1 MKSIPEFSIRKPAT
15 TIMFIISMIFFGF
28 LGLRKMPVEMLP
40 NINKPTVRIRIKWDG
55 ATPDDV
61 DKMITR
67 KIEDVLPNVEGIVE
81 YSSESSAETSLIFIK
96 FKYGTDVETKITL
109 IQNELNQIRNKFPD
123 DMKEPSIRKSSSSD
137 IPALT
142 FTLYGGDMM
151 EMRSYAENNLKP
163 MLERLEGVSEID
175 VYGGQEQEVA
185 IEIDPDKLEN
195 YNLSIVDV
203 YNKMKS
209 SSINIPGGILREGE
223 KEYLIKIE
231 AEIETADEIK
241 EIILSNKDGHLLK
254 LKDIANIK
262 VAPKDVKSIYRK
274 NGEDSIVVIISK
286 TDGGNAISIVNNSK
300 KLLEKNRGSLPL
312 NTKLNYEFDSS
323 ITINN
328 SINNVKNS
336 GIQGLVLASLILFVF
351 LKSISATLIIAVAI
365 PISIIFTFFLL
376 NMQGISINLISLMG
390 LSLGIGMLV
399 DNSVVVVDNIF
410 RHMTELGKSKIQAAK
425 DGAEEMALPVLA
437 STMTTV
443 AAFLPLVFQEGLA
456 KEQFNNLCYAISYS
470 LLASLIISLTFVP
483 MIASKIMDQKKNLNA
498 EGKIMTTFRKIYV
511 NSLKWSIR
519 KRGIVLLILLALF
532 SGSLYVASKL
542 GGRFT
547 PTIDEGRYAVV
558 AKLPSGS
565 DVNKGDRIGKIL
577 EEKVKDL
584 PFVVDY
590 TVSANGTSSILN
602 INAGLKTSRE
612 ESMSDI
618 LKKLRQ
624 TFVEIPDM
632 ELTIAPG
639 YRFGTRGLYDLE
651 FELYSDN
658 EAQLQIISEQLKEQ
672 IKKIDGIYD
681 VTSSFEGGKPEGK
694 FYINREKAEYY
705 GLDVKE
711 IATMIQTQIL
721 GGTPIK
727 INSDNSE
734 IDVTLKLQKKYRE
747 STGLILDSRITLK
760 SGENI
765 RISDVAEFRAEE
777 GPSKIE
783 KKDKKKKIVLYANLK
798 SELDLKTAQELVIET
813 LEDMGYPEGITY
825 GTGGKSADMAE
836 MSNQLQYTFMIAVF
850 LIYFILVWQFE
861 SFIMPFVII
870 LSIPL
875 STTGAFYAL
884 YLAGL
889 SIDAMVSVGF
899 VMLAGIVVNNAIV
912 LIDFI
917 NFRREVGDNMNKAL
931 ITAGKTRLRPILMT
945 TLTTVLGM
953 LPLMFSNGEGS
964 EIYKGMSFVV
974 VKALITAG
982 KTRLRPI
989 LMTTLTTVLGM
1000 LPLMFSNG
1008 EGSEIYKGMSFVVVF
1023 GLSAATL
1030 LTLIVIP
1037 VFYYFIDDFVK
1048 ACKKLK
1054 ESILAKK

>member
-15 TIMFIISMIFFGF
+15 TIIFIISMIFFGF

-123 DMKEPSIRKSSSSD
+123 DMDEPSIRKSSSSD
-137 IPALT
+137 VPALT
-142 FTLYGGDMM
+142 FTLYGGDKM

-163 MLERLEGVSEID
+163 MLERLEGVSEIN

-209 SSINIPGGILREGE
+209 ASANLPGGILREGE
-223 KEYLIKIE
+223 KEYLVKIE
-231 AEIETADEIK
+231 AEIETADEIR

-254 LKDIANIK
+254 LKDVASIK
-262 VAPKDVKSIYRK
+262 VAPKDIKSIYRK

-286 TDGGNAISIVNNSK
+286 TDSGNAVSIVNNSK
-300 KLLEKNRGSLPL
+300 KLLERNRGSLPL

-328 SINNVKNS
+328 SINNVKSS
-336 GIQGLVLASLILFVF
+336 GIQGLVLASAILFVF
-351 LKSISATLIIAVAI
+351 LKSISATIIIAVAI

-410 RHMTELGKSKIQAAK
+410 RHMTELGKNKIQAAK

-519 KRGIVLLILLALF
+519 RRGIVLLILFALF
-532 SGSLYVASKL
+532 SSSLYVASKL

-618 LKKLRQ
+618 LKKLRE

-705 GLDVKE
+705 GLDVKD

-783 KKDKKKKIVLYANLK
+783 KKDKKKKIVIYANMK
-798 SELDLKTAQELVIET
+798 DELDLKTAQELVIQT

-836 MSNQLQYTFMIAVF
+836 MSEQLQYTFMIAVF

-974 VKALITAG
+974 V
-982 KTRLRPI
+982 
-989 LMTTLTTVLGM
+989 
-1000 LPLMFSNG
+1000 
-1008 EGSEIYKGMSFVVVF
+1008 F

-1037 VFYYFIDDFVK
+1037 IFYYFIDDFVK
-1048 ACKKLK
+1048 WCKK
-1054 ESILAKK
+1054 AKKVILNKK

>member
-28 LGLRKMPVEMLP
+28 LGLRKMPIEMLP

-123 DMKEPSIRKSSSSD
+123 DMDEPSIRKSSSSD
-137 IPALT
+137 VPALT
-142 FTLYGGDMM
+142 FTLYGGDKM

-163 MLERLEGVSEID
+163 MLERLEGVSEIN

-209 SSINIPGGILREGE
+209 ASANLPGGILREGE
-223 KEYLIKIE
+223 KEYLVKIE
-231 AEIETADEIK
+231 AEIETTDEIR

-254 LKDIANIK
+254 LKDVASIK
-262 VAPKDVKSIYRK
+262 VAPKDIKSIYRK

-286 TDGGNAISIVNNSK
+286 TDSGNAVSIVNNSK
-300 KLLEKNRGSLPL
+300 KLLERNRGSLPL

-328 SINNVKNS
+328 SINNVKSS
-336 GIQGLVLASLILFVF
+336 GIQGLVLASAILFVF
-351 LKSISATLIIAVAI
+351 LKSISATIIIAVAI

-410 RHMTELGKSKIQAAK
+410 RHMTELGKNKIQAAK

-519 KRGIVLLILLALF
+519 RRGIVLLILFALF

-618 LKKLRQ
+618 LKKLRE

-705 GLDVKE
+705 GLDVKD

-783 KKDKKKKIVLYANLK
+783 KKDKKKKIVIYANMK
-798 SELDLKTAQELVIET
+798 DELDLKTAQELVIQT

-836 MSNQLQYTFMIAVF
+836 MSEQLQYTFMIAVF

-974 VKALITAG
+974 V
-982 KTRLRPI
+982 
-989 LMTTLTTVLGM
+989 
-1000 LPLMFSNG
+1000 
-1008 EGSEIYKGMSFVVVF
+1008 F

-1037 VFYYFIDDFVK
+1037 IFYYFIDDFVK
-1048 ACKKLK
+1048 WCKK
-1054 ESILAKK
+1054 AKKVILNKK

>member
-1 MKSIPEFSIRKPAT
+1 MRSIPEFSIRKPAT

-123 DMKEPSIRKSSSSD
+123 DMDEPSIRKSSSSD
-137 IPALT
+137 VPALT
-142 FTLYGGDMM
+142 FTLYGGDKM

-163 MLERLEGVSEID
+163 MLERLEGVSEIN

-209 SSINIPGGILREGE
+209 ASANLPGGILREGE

-254 LKDIANIK
+254 LKDIASIK
-262 VAPKDVKSIYRK
+262 VAPKDIKSIYRK

-286 TDGGNAISIVNNSK
+286 TDEGNAVSIVNNSK

-328 SINNVKNS
+328 SISNVKNS
-336 GIQGLVLASLILFVF
+336 GIQGLVLASAILFVF
-351 LKSISATLIIAVAI
+351 LKSISATIIIAVAI

-376 NMQGISINLISLMG
+376 NIQGISINLISLMG

-410 RHMTELGKSKIQAAK
+410 RHMTELGKNKLQAAK

-519 KRGIVLLILLALF
+519 RRGIVLLILFVLF

-565 DVNKGDRIGKIL
+565 DVNKGDRIGRIL

-618 LKKLRQ
+618 LKKLRE

-658 EAQLQIISEQLKEQ
+658 EAQLQIVSEQLKEE

-705 GLDVKE
+705 GLDVKD

-765 RISDVAEFRAEE
+765 RISDVAEFKAEE

-783 KKDKKKKIVLYANLK
+783 KKDKKKKIVIYANMK
-798 SELDLKTAQELVIET
+798 DELDLKTAQELVIQT

-836 MSNQLQYTFMIAVF
+836 MSEQLQYTFMIAVF

-870 LSIPL
+870 ISIPL

-964 EIYKGMSFVV
+964 EV
-974 VKALITAG
+974 
-982 KTRLRPI
+982 
-989 LMTTLTTVLGM
+989 
-1000 LPLMFSNG
+1000 
-1008 EGSEIYKGMSFVVVF
+1008 YKGMSFVVVF

-1037 VFYYFIDDFVK
+1037 IFYYFIDDFIK
-1048 ACKKLK
+1048 ICKNLK
-1054 ESILAKK
+1054 KKIFK

>member
-123 DMKEPSIRKSSSSD
+123 DMDEPSIRKSSSSD
-137 IPALT
+137 VPALT
-142 FTLYGGDMM
+142 FTLYGGDKM

-163 MLERLEGVSEID
+163 MLERLEGVSEIN

-209 SSINIPGGILREGE
+209 ASANLPGGILREGE
-223 KEYLIKIE
+223 KEYLVKIE
-231 AEIETADEIK
+231 AEIETADEIR

-254 LKDIANIK
+254 LKDVANIK
-262 VAPKDVKSIYRK
+262 VAPKDIKSIYRK

-286 TDGGNAISIVNNSK
+286 TDGGNAVSIVNNSK
-300 KLLEKNRGSLPL
+300 KLLERNRGSLPL

-328 SINNVKNS
+328 SINNVKSS
-336 GIQGLVLASLILFVF
+336 GIQGLVLASAILFVF
-351 LKSISATLIIAVAI
+351 LKSISATIIIAVAI

-519 KRGIVLLILLALF
+519 RRGIVLLILFALF

-565 DVNKGDRIGKIL
+565 DVNKGNRIGKIL

-618 LKKLRQ
+618 LKKLRE

-705 GLDVKE
+705 GLDVKD

-783 KKDKKKKIVLYANLK
+783 KKDKKKKIVIYANMK
-798 SELDLKTAQELVIET
+798 DELDLKTAQELVIQT

-836 MSNQLQYTFMIAVF
+836 MSEQLQYTFMIAVF

-974 VKALITAG
+974 V
-982 KTRLRPI
+982 
-989 LMTTLTTVLGM
+989 
-1000 LPLMFSNG
+1000 
-1008 EGSEIYKGMSFVVVF
+1008 F

>member
-209 SSINIPGGILREGE
+209 ASANLPGGILREGE
-223 KEYLIKIE
+223 KEYLVKIE
-231 AEIETADEIK
+231 AEIETADEIR

-254 LKDIANIK
+254 LKDIASIK
-262 VAPKDVKSIYRK
+262 VAPKDIKSIYRK

-286 TDGGNAISIVNNSK
+286 TDGGNAVSIVNNSK
-300 KLLEKNRGSLPL
+300 KLLERNRGSLPL

-328 SINNVKNS
+328 SINNVKSS
-336 GIQGLVLASLILFVF
+336 GIQGLVLASAILFIF
-351 LKSISATLIIAVAI
+351 LKSISATIIIAVAI

-519 KRGIVLLILLALF
+519 RRGIVLLILFALF

-618 LKKLRQ
+618 LKKLRE

-705 GLDVKE
+705 GLDVKD

-783 KKDKKKKIVLYANLK
+783 KKDKKKKIVIYANMK
-798 SELDLKTAQELVIET
+798 DELDLKTAQELVIQT

-836 MSNQLQYTFMIAVF
+836 MSEQLQYTFMIAVF

-974 VKALITAG
+974 V
-982 KTRLRPI
+982 
-989 LMTTLTTVLGM
+989 
-1000 LPLMFSNG
+1000 
-1008 EGSEIYKGMSFVVVF
+1008 F

-1037 VFYYFIDDFVK
+1037 IFYYFIDDFVK
-1048 ACKKLK
+1048 WCKK
-1054 ESILAKK
+1054 AKKVILNKK

>member
-1 MKSIPEFSIRKPAT
+1 
-15 TIMFIISMIFFGF
+15 MFIISMIFFGF

-123 DMKEPSIRKSSSSD
+123 DMDEPSIRKSSSSD
-137 IPALT
+137 VPALT
-142 FTLYGGDMM
+142 FTLYGGDKM

-163 MLERLEGVSEID
+163 MLERLEGVSEIN

-209 SSINIPGGILREGE
+209 ASANLPGGILREGE
-223 KEYLIKIE
+223 KEYLVKIE
-231 AEIETADEIK
+231 AEIETADEIR

-254 LKDIANIK
+254 LKDVANIK
-262 VAPKDVKSIYRK
+262 VAPKDIKSIYRK

-328 SINNVKNS
+328 SINNVKSS
-336 GIQGLVLASLILFVF
+336 GIQGLVLASAILFVF
-351 LKSISATLIIAVAI
+351 LKSISATIIIAVAI

-410 RHMTELGKSKIQAAK
+410 RHMTELGKNKIQAAK

-519 KRGIVLLILLALF
+519 RRGIVLLILFALF

-618 LKKLRQ
+618 LKKLRE

-705 GLDVKE
+705 GLDVKD

-783 KKDKKKKIVLYANLK
+783 KKDKKKKIVIYANMK
-798 SELDLKTAQELVIET
+798 DELDLKTAQELVIQT

-836 MSNQLQYTFMIAVF
+836 MSEQLQYTFMIAVF

-974 VKALITAG
+974 V
-982 KTRLRPI
+982 
-989 LMTTLTTVLGM
+989 
-1000 LPLMFSNG
+1000 
-1008 EGSEIYKGMSFVVVF
+1008 F

-1037 VFYYFIDDFVK
+1037 IFYYFIDDFVK
-1048 ACKKLK
+1048 WCKK
-1054 ESILAKK
+1054 AKKVILNKK

>member
-1 MKSIPEFSIRKPAT
+1 MRSIPEFSIKKPAT
-15 TIMFIISMIFFGF
+15 TLMFIISMIFFGF

-81 YSSESSAETSLIFIK
+81 YSSESSAETSMIFIK

-109 IQNELNQIRNKFPD
+109 IQNEINQIRNKFPE
-123 DMKEPSIRKSSSSD
+123 DMKEPSIRKSSASD
-137 IPALT
+137 VPAMS
-142 FTLYGGDMM
+142 FSMYGGDKM

-163 MLERLEGVSEID
+163 MLERLSGVSEIE

-195 YNLSIVDV
+195 YNLSIIDI
-203 YNKMKS
+203 YNKIKKAS
-209 SSINIPGGILREGE
+209 VNLPGGILRQGE

-231 AEIETADEIK
+231 AEIETADQIK
-241 EIILSNKDGHLLK
+241 NIILSNIDGHLLK
-254 LKDIANIK
+254 LRDIANIK
-262 VAPKDVKSIYRK
+262 VAPKDIKSIYRK
-274 NGEDSIVVIISK
+274 NGEDSIVVVISK
-286 TDGGNAISIVNNSK
+286 TDEGNAVAIVKEAK

-328 SINNVKNS
+328 SINNVKTS
-336 GIQGLVLASLILFVF
+336 GLQGLILASVILFVF
-351 LKSISATLIIAVAI
+351 LKSISATIIISVAI

-410 RHMTELGKSKIQAAK
+410 RHMTELGKNKIEAAK

-498 EGKIMTTFRKIYV
+498 EGKIMLAFRKIYV
-511 NSLKWSIR
+511 NSLKWAIR
-519 KRGIVLLILLALF
+519 KRGIVILILVILF

-547 PTIDEGRYAVV
+547 PTVDEGRYAVV

-565 DVNKGDRIGKIL
+565 DVNKGDRIGKLL
-577 EEKVKDL
+577 EEKVKSL

-602 INAGLKTSRE
+602 INAGLKTSRK

-618 LKKLRQ
+618 IKKLRQ
-624 TFVEIPDM
+624 TFVEFPDI

-639 YRFGTRGLYDLE
+639 YRFGTRGIYDLE

-658 EAQLQIISEQLKEQ
+658 EAQLQIVANQLKEK

-681 VTSSFEGGKPEGK
+681 VSSSFEGGKTEGK
-694 FYINREKAEYY
+694 FYIDREKAEYY
-705 GLDVKE
+705 GLDVKD

-721 GGTPIK
+721 GGVPIK

-734 IDVTLKLQKKYRE
+734 IDVTLKLLKKYRE
-747 STGLILDSRITLK
+747 STGLILDSRITLP
-760 SGENI
+760 SGDNI
-765 RISDVAEFRAEE
+765 KISDVAKFKAEE

-783 KKDKKKKIVLYANLK
+783 KKDKKKKIVLYANMK
-798 SELDLKTAQELVIET
+798 DELDLKTAQELVIQS
-813 LEDMGYPEGITY
+813 LEDMGYPDSISY
-825 GTGGKSADMAE
+825 GSGGKSADMAE
-836 MSNQLQYTFMIAVF
+836 MSEQLQYTFMIAVF

-861 SFIMPFVII
+861 SFIMPFIII

-917 NFRREVGDNMNKAL
+917 NIRREVGDNMNKAL

-974 VKALITAG
+974 V
-982 KTRLRPI
+982 
-989 LMTTLTTVLGM
+989 
-1000 LPLMFSNG
+1000 
-1008 EGSEIYKGMSFVVVF
+1008 F
-1023 GLSAATL
+1023 GLSVATL

-1037 VFYYFIDDFVK
+1037 VFYYLIDDFIRF
-1048 ACKKLK
+1048 CKKFK
-1054 ESILAKK
+1054 RN

>member
-142 FTLYGGDMM
+142 FTLYGGDKM

-163 MLERLEGVSEID
+163 MLERLEGVSEIN

-209 SSINIPGGILREGE
+209 ASANLPGGILREGE
-223 KEYLIKIE
+223 KEYLVKIE
-231 AEIETADEIK
+231 AEIETADEIR

-254 LKDIANIK
+254 LKDVANIK
-262 VAPKDVKSIYRK
+262 VAPKDIKSIYRK

-286 TDGGNAISIVNNSK
+286 TDSGNAVSIVNNSK
-300 KLLEKNRGSLPL
+300 KLLERNRGSLPL

-328 SINNVKNS
+328 SINNVKSS
-336 GIQGLVLASLILFVF
+336 GIQGLVLASAILFIF
-351 LKSISATLIIAVAI
+351 LKSISATIIIAVAI

-410 RHMTELGKSKIQAAK
+410 RHMTELGKGKIQAAK
-425 DGAEEMALPVLA
+425 DGAKEMALPVLA

-519 KRGIVLLILLALF
+519 RRGIILLILFALF

-565 DVNKGDRIGKIL
+565 DINKGDRIGKIL

-618 LKKLRQ
+618 LKKLRE

-705 GLDVKE
+705 GLDVKD

-783 KKDKKKKIVLYANLK
+783 KKDKKKKIVIYANMK
-798 SELDLKTAQELVIET
+798 DELDLKTAQELVIQT

-836 MSNQLQYTFMIAVF
+836 MSEQLQYTFMIAVF

-917 NFRREVGDNMNKAL
+917 NFRREIGDNMN
-931 ITAGKTRLRPILMT
+931 
-945 TLTTVLGM
+945 
-953 LPLMFSNGEGS
+953 
-964 EIYKGMSFVV
+964 
-974 VKALITAG
+974 KALITAG

-1037 VFYYFIDDFVK
+1037 IFYYFIDDFVK
-1048 ACKKLK
+1048 WCKK
-1054 ESILAKK
+1054 AKKVILNKK

>member
-163 MLERLEGVSEID
+163 MLERLEGVSEIN

-231 AEIETADEIK
+231 AEIKTADEIK

-336 GIQGLVLASLILFVF
+336 GIQGLVLASLILFIF

-519 KRGIVLLILLALF
+519 RRGIVLLILFALF

-584 PFVVDY
+584 SFVVDY

-836 MSNQLQYTFMIAVF
+836 MSEQLQYTFMIAVF

-974 VKALITAG
+974 V
-982 KTRLRPI
+982 
-989 LMTTLTTVLGM
+989 
-1000 LPLMFSNG
+1000 
-1008 EGSEIYKGMSFVVVF
+1008 F

-1054 ESILAKK
+1054 KSILAKK

>member
-231 AEIETADEIK
+231 AEIKTADEIK

-519 KRGIVLLILLALF
+519 RRGIVLLILFALF

-836 MSNQLQYTFMIAVF
+836 MSEQLQYTFMIAVF

-974 VKALITAG
+974 V
-982 KTRLRPI
+982 
-989 LMTTLTTVLGM
+989 
-1000 LPLMFSNG
+1000 
-1008 EGSEIYKGMSFVVVF
+1008 F

-1048 ACKKLK
+1048 VCKKLK

>member
-123 DMKEPSIRKSSSSD
+123 DMDEPSIRKSSSSD
-137 IPALT
+137 VPALT
-142 FTLYGGDMM
+142 FTLYGGDKM

-163 MLERLEGVSEID
+163 MLERLEGVSEIN

-209 SSINIPGGILREGE
+209 ASANLPGGILREGE

-254 LKDIANIK
+254 LKDIASIK
-262 VAPKDVKSIYRK
+262 VAPKDIKSIYRK

-286 TDGGNAISIVNNSK
+286 TDEGNAVSIVNNSK

-328 SINNVKNS
+328 SISNVKNS
-336 GIQGLVLASLILFVF
+336 GIQGLVLASAILFVF
-351 LKSISATLIIAVAI
+351 LKSISATIIIAVAI

-376 NMQGISINLISLMG
+376 NIQGISINLISLMG

-410 RHMTELGKSKIQAAK
+410 RHMTELGKNKLQAAK

-519 KRGIVLLILLALF
+519 RRGIVLLILFALF

-618 LKKLRQ
+618 LKKLRE

-705 GLDVKE
+705 GLDVKD

-783 KKDKKKKIVLYANLK
+783 KKDKKKKIVIYANMK
-798 SELDLKTAQELVIET
+798 DELDLKTAQELVIQI

-836 MSNQLQYTFMIAVF
+836 MSEQLQYTFMIAVF

-889 SIDAMVSVGF
+889 SIDAMVSLGF

-974 VKALITAG
+974 V
-982 KTRLRPI
+982 
-989 LMTTLTTVLGM
+989 
-1000 LPLMFSNG
+1000 
-1008 EGSEIYKGMSFVVVF
+1008 F

-1037 VFYYFIDDFVK
+1037 IFYYFIDDFVK
-1048 ACKKLK
+1048 WCKK
-1054 ESILAKK
+1054 AKKVILNKK

>member
-231 AEIETADEIK
+231 AEIKTADEIK

-351 LKSISATLIIAVAI
+351 LKSISATLIIAIAI

-410 RHMTELGKSKIQAAK
+410 RHMTELGKNKIQAAK

-519 KRGIVLLILLALF
+519 RRGIVLLILFALF

-836 MSNQLQYTFMIAVF
+836 MSEQLQYTFMIAVF

-974 VKALITAG
+974 V
-982 KTRLRPI
+982 
-989 LMTTLTTVLGM
+989 
-1000 LPLMFSNG
+1000 
-1008 EGSEIYKGMSFVVVF
+1008 F

-1054 ESILAKK
+1054 KSILAKK

>member
-28 LGLRKMPVEMLP
+28 LGLRKMPIEMLP

-123 DMKEPSIRKSSSSD
+123 DMDEPSIRKSSSSD
-137 IPALT
+137 VPALT
-142 FTLYGGDMM
+142 FTLYGGDKM

-163 MLERLEGVSEID
+163 MLERLEGVSEIN

-209 SSINIPGGILREGE
+209 ASANLPGGILREGE
-223 KEYLIKIE
+223 KEYLVKIE
-231 AEIETADEIK
+231 AEIETADEIR

-254 LKDIANIK
+254 LKDVASIK
-262 VAPKDVKSIYRK
+262 VAPKDIKSIYRK

-286 TDGGNAISIVNNSK
+286 TDSGNAVSIVNNSK
-300 KLLEKNRGSLPL
+300 KLLERNRGSLPL

-328 SINNVKNS
+328 SINNVKSS
-336 GIQGLVLASLILFVF
+336 GIQGLVLASAILFVF
-351 LKSISATLIIAVAI
+351 LKSISATIIIAVAI

-410 RHMTELGKSKIQAAK
+410 RHMTELGKNKIQAAK

-519 KRGIVLLILLALF
+519 RRGIVLLILFALF

-618 LKKLRQ
+618 LKKLRE

-705 GLDVKE
+705 GLDVKD

-783 KKDKKKKIVLYANLK
+783 KKDKKKKIVIYANMK
-798 SELDLKTAQELVIET
+798 DELDLKTAQELVIQT

-836 MSNQLQYTFMIAVF
+836 MSEQLQYTFMIAVF

-974 VKALITAG
+974 V
-982 KTRLRPI
+982 
-989 LMTTLTTVLGM
+989 
-1000 LPLMFSNG
+1000 
-1008 EGSEIYKGMSFVVVF
+1008 F

-1037 VFYYFIDDFVK
+1037 IFYYFIDDFVK
-1048 ACKKLK
+1048 WCKK
-1054 ESILAKK
+1054 AKKLF

>member
-109 IQNELNQIRNKFPD
+109 IQNELNQIRNKFPN

-185 IEIDPDKLEN
+185 IEIDPDRLEN

-519 KRGIVLLILLALF
+519 RRGIVLLILFALF

-974 VKALITAG
+974 V
-982 KTRLRPI
+982 
-989 LMTTLTTVLGM
+989 
-1000 LPLMFSNG
+1000 
-1008 EGSEIYKGMSFVVVF
+1008 F

>member
-203 YNKMKS
+203 YNKMKN

-519 KRGIVLLILLALF
+519 RRGIVLLILFALF

-612 ESMSDI
+612 DSMSDI

-974 VKALITAG
+974 V
-982 KTRLRPI
+982 
-989 LMTTLTTVLGM
+989 
-1000 LPLMFSNG
+1000 
-1008 EGSEIYKGMSFVVVF
+1008 F

-1037 VFYYFIDDFVK
+1037 VFYYFIDDFAK

>member
-231 AEIETADEIK
+231 AEIKTADEIK

-519 KRGIVLLILLALF
+519 RRGIVLLILFALF

-547 PTIDEGRYAVV
+547 LTIDEGRYAVV

-783 KKDKKKKIVLYANLK
+783 KKDKKKKIVIYANMK
-798 SELDLKTAQELVIET
+798 DELDLKTAQELVIQT

-836 MSNQLQYTFMIAVF
+836 MSEQLQYTFMIAVF

-974 VKALITAG
+974 V
-982 KTRLRPI
+982 
-989 LMTTLTTVLGM
+989 
-1000 LPLMFSNG
+1000 
-1008 EGSEIYKGMSFVVVF
+1008 F

-1048 ACKKLK
+1048 WCKK
-1054 ESILAKK
+1054 AKKVILNKK

>member
-142 FTLYGGDMM
+142 FTLYGGDKM

-163 MLERLEGVSEID
+163 MLERLEGVSEIN

-209 SSINIPGGILREGE
+209 ASANLPGGILREGE
-223 KEYLIKIE
+223 KEYLVKIE
-231 AEIETADEIK
+231 AEIETADEIR

-254 LKDIANIK
+254 LKDIASIK
-262 VAPKDVKSIYRK
+262 VAPKDIKSIYRK

-286 TDGGNAISIVNNSK
+286 TDGGNAVSIVNNSK
-300 KLLEKNRGSLPL
+300 KLLERNRGSLPL

-328 SINNVKNS
+328 SINNVKSS
-336 GIQGLVLASLILFVF
+336 GIQGLVLASAILFIF
-351 LKSISATLIIAVAI
+351 LKSISATIIIAVAI

-410 RHMTELGKSKIQAAK
+410 RHMTELGKNKIQAAK

-519 KRGIVLLILLALF
+519 RRGRVLLILFALF

-618 LKKLRQ
+618 LKKLRE

-705 GLDVKE
+705 GLDVKD

-783 KKDKKKKIVLYANLK
+783 KKDKKKKIVIYANMK
-798 SELDLKTAQELVIET
+798 DELDLKTAQKLVIQT

-836 MSNQLQYTFMIAVF
+836 MSEQLQYTFMIAVF

-931 ITAGKTRLRPILMT
+931 ITT
-945 TLTTVLGM
+945 
-953 LPLMFSNGEGS
+953 
-964 EIYKGMSFVV
+964 
-974 VKALITAG
+974 G

-1037 VFYYFIDDFVK
+1037 IFYYFIDDFVK
-1048 ACKKLK
+1048 WCKK
-1054 ESILAKK
+1054 AKKVILNKK

>member
-1 MKSIPEFSIRKPAT
+1 
-15 TIMFIISMIFFGF
+15 MFIISMIFFGF

-123 DMKEPSIRKSSSSD
+123 DMDEPSIRKSSSSD
-137 IPALT
+137 VPALT
-142 FTLYGGDMM
+142 FTLYGGDKM

-163 MLERLEGVSEID
+163 MLERLEGVSEIN

-209 SSINIPGGILREGE
+209 ASANLPGGILREGE
-223 KEYLIKIE
+223 KEYLVKIE
-231 AEIETADEIK
+231 AEIETADEIR
-241 EIILSNKDGHLLK
+241 EIILSNRDGHLLK
-254 LKDIANIK
+254 LKDVANIK
-262 VAPKDVKSIYRK
+262 VAPKDIKSIYRK

-286 TDGGNAISIVNNSK
+286 TDGGNAVSIVNNSK
-300 KLLEKNRGSLPL
+300 KLLERNRGSLPL

-328 SINNVKNS
+328 SINNVKSS
-336 GIQGLVLASLILFVF
+336 GIQGLVLASAILFVF
-351 LKSISATLIIAVAI
+351 LKSISATIIIAVAI

-410 RHMTELGKSKIQAAK
+410 RHMTELGKNKIQAAK

-519 KRGIVLLILLALF
+519 RRGIVLLILFALF

-618 LKKLRQ
+618 LKKLRE

-705 GLDVKE
+705 GLDVKD

-783 KKDKKKKIVLYANLK
+783 KKDKKKKIVIYANMK
-798 SELDLKTAQELVIET
+798 DELDLKTAQELVIQT

-836 MSNQLQYTFMIAVF
+836 MSEQLQYTFMIAVF

-974 VKALITAG
+974 V
-982 KTRLRPI
+982 
-989 LMTTLTTVLGM
+989 
-1000 LPLMFSNG
+1000 
-1008 EGSEIYKGMSFVVVF
+1008 F

-1037 VFYYFIDDFVK
+1037 IFYYFIDDFVK
-1048 ACKKLK
+1048 WCKK
-1054 ESILAKK
+1054 AKKVILNKK

>member
-209 SSINIPGGILREGE
+209 ASANLPGGILREGE
-223 KEYLIKIE
+223 KEYLVKIE
-231 AEIETADEIK
+231 AEIETADEIR

-254 LKDIANIK
+254 LKDVASIK
-262 VAPKDVKSIYRK
+262 VAPKDIKSIYRK

-286 TDGGNAISIVNNSK
+286 TDSGNAVSIVNNSK
-300 KLLEKNRGSLPL
+300 KLLERNRGSLPL

-328 SINNVKNS
+328 SINNVKSS
-336 GIQGLVLASLILFVF
+336 GIQGLVLASAILFVF
-351 LKSISATLIIAVAI
+351 LKSISATIIIAVAI

-410 RHMTELGKSKIQAAK
+410 RHMTELGKNKIQAAK

-519 KRGIVLLILLALF
+519 RRGIVLLILFALF

-577 EEKVKDL
+577 EEKIKDL

-618 LKKLRQ
+618 LKKLRE

-705 GLDVKE
+705 GLDVKD

-783 KKDKKKKIVLYANLK
+783 KKDKKKKIVIYANMK
-798 SELDLKTAQELVIET
+798 DELDLKTAQELVIET

-836 MSNQLQYTFMIAVF
+836 MSEQLQYTFMIAVF

-974 VKALITAG
+974 V
-982 KTRLRPI
+982 
-989 LMTTLTTVLGM
+989 
-1000 LPLMFSNG
+1000 
-1008 EGSEIYKGMSFVVVF
+1008 F

-1037 VFYYFIDDFVK
+1037 IFYYFIDDFVK
-1048 ACKKLK
+1048 WCKK
-1054 ESILAKK
+1054 AKKVILNKK

>member
-231 AEIETADEIK
+231 AEIKTADEIK

-286 TDGGNAISIVNNSK
+286 TDGGNAVSIVNNSK
-300 KLLEKNRGSLPL
+300 KLLERNRGSLPL

-328 SINNVKNS
+328 SINNVKSS
-336 GIQGLVLASLILFVF
+336 GIQGLVLASAILFIF
-351 LKSISATLIIAVAI
+351 LKSISATIIIAVAI

-519 KRGIVLLILLALF
+519 RRGIVLLILFALF

-618 LKKLRQ
+618 LKKLRE

-705 GLDVKE
+705 GLDVKD

-765 RISDVAEFRAEE
+765 RISDIAEFRAEE

-783 KKDKKKKIVLYANLK
+783 KKDKKKKIVIYANMK
-798 SELDLKTAQELVIET
+798 DELDLKTAQELVIQT

-836 MSNQLQYTFMIAVF
+836 MSEQLQYTFMIAVF

-974 VKALITAG
+974 V
-982 KTRLRPI
+982 
-989 LMTTLTTVLGM
+989 
-1000 LPLMFSNG
+1000 
-1008 EGSEIYKGMSFVVVF
+1008 F

-1037 VFYYFIDDFVK
+1037 IFYYFIDDFVK
-1048 ACKKLK
+1048 WCKK
-1054 ESILAKK
+1054 AKKVILNKK

>member
-519 KRGIVLLILLALF
+519 RRGIVLLILFALF

-565 DVNKGDRIGKIL
+565 DVNKGNRIGKIL

-612 ESMSDI
+612 ESMSVI

-974 VKALITAG
+974 V
-982 KTRLRPI
+982 
-989 LMTTLTTVLGM
+989 
-1000 LPLMFSNG
+1000 
-1008 EGSEIYKGMSFVVVF
+1008 F

>member
-28 LGLRKMPVEMLP
+28 LGLRKMPIEMLP

-123 DMKEPSIRKSSSSD
+123 DMDEPSIRKSSSSD
-137 IPALT
+137 VPALT
-142 FTLYGGDMM
+142 FTLYGGDKM

-163 MLERLEGVSEID
+163 MLERLEGVSEIN

-209 SSINIPGGILREGE
+209 ASANLPGGILREGE
-223 KEYLIKIE
+223 KEYLVKIE
-231 AEIETADEIK
+231 AEIETADEIR

-254 LKDIANIK
+254 LKDVASIK
-262 VAPKDVKSIYRK
+262 VAPKDIKSIYRK

-286 TDGGNAISIVNNSK
+286 TDSGNAVSIVNNSK
-300 KLLEKNRGSLPL
+300 KLLERNRGSLPL

-328 SINNVKNS
+328 SINNVKSS
-336 GIQGLVLASLILFVF
+336 GIQGLVLASAILFVF
-351 LKSISATLIIAVAI
+351 LKSISATIIIAVAI

-376 NMQGISINLISLMG
+376 NIQGISINLISLMG

-410 RHMTELGKSKIQAAK
+410 RHMTELGKNKIQAAK

-519 KRGIVLLILLALF
+519 RRGIVLLILFALF

-618 LKKLRQ
+618 LKKLRE

-705 GLDVKE
+705 GLDVKD

-783 KKDKKKKIVLYANLK
+783 KKDKKKKIVIYANMK
-798 SELDLKTAQELVIET
+798 DELDLKTAQELVIQT

-836 MSNQLQYTFMIAVF
+836 MSEQLQYTFMIAVF

-974 VKALITAG
+974 V
-982 KTRLRPI
+982 
-989 LMTTLTTVLGM
+989 
-1000 LPLMFSNG
+1000 
-1008 EGSEIYKGMSFVVVF
+1008 F

-1037 VFYYFIDDFVK
+1037 IFYYFIDDFVK
-1048 ACKKLK
+1048 WCKK
-1054 ESILAKK
+1054 AKKVILNKK

>member
-519 KRGIVLLILLALF
+519 RRGIVLLILFALF

-974 VKALITAG
+974 V
-982 KTRLRPI
+982 
-989 LMTTLTTVLGM
+989 
-1000 LPLMFSNG
+1000 
-1008 EGSEIYKGMSFVVVF
+1008 F

-1048 ACKKLK
+1048 VCKKLK

>member
-109 IQNELNQIRNKFPD
+109 IQNELNQIRNKFPN

-974 VKALITAG
+974 V
-982 KTRLRPI
+982 
-989 LMTTLTTVLGM
+989 
-1000 LPLMFSNG
+1000 
-1008 EGSEIYKGMSFVVVF
+1008 F

>member
-55 ATPDDV
+55 ATPDDI

-410 RHMTELGKSKIQAAK
+410 RHMTELGKNKIQAAK

-519 KRGIVLLILLALF
+519 RRGIVLLILFALF

-974 VKALITAG
+974 V
-982 KTRLRPI
+982 
-989 LMTTLTTVLGM
+989 
-1000 LPLMFSNG
+1000 
-1008 EGSEIYKGMSFVVVF
+1008 F

>member
-142 FTLYGGDMM
+142 FTLYGGDKM

-163 MLERLEGVSEID
+163 MLERLEGVSEIN

-209 SSINIPGGILREGE
+209 ASANLPGGILREGE
-223 KEYLIKIE
+223 KEYLVKIE
-231 AEIETADEIK
+231 AEIETADEIR

-254 LKDIANIK
+254 LKDIASIK
-262 VAPKDVKSIYRK
+262 VAPKDIKSIYRK

-286 TDGGNAISIVNNSK
+286 TDGGNAVSIVNNSK
-300 KLLEKNRGSLPL
+300 KLLERNRGSLPL

-328 SINNVKNS
+328 SINNVKSS
-336 GIQGLVLASLILFVF
+336 GIQGLVLASAILFIF
-351 LKSISATLIIAVAI
+351 LKSISATIIIAVAI

-410 RHMTELGKSKIQAAK
+410 RHMTELGKNKIQAAK

-519 KRGIVLLILLALF
+519 RRGIILLILFALF

-618 LKKLRQ
+618 LKKLRE

-705 GLDVKE
+705 GLDVKD

-783 KKDKKKKIVLYANLK
+783 KKDKKKKIVIYANMK
-798 SELDLKTAQELVIET
+798 DELDLKTAQELVIQT

-836 MSNQLQYTFMIAVF
+836 MSEQLQYTFMIAVF

-899 VMLAGIVVNNAIV
+899 VMLAGIVINNAIV

-974 VKALITAG
+974 V
-982 KTRLRPI
+982 
-989 LMTTLTTVLGM
+989 
-1000 LPLMFSNG
+1000 
-1008 EGSEIYKGMSFVVVF
+1008 F

-1037 VFYYFIDDFVK
+1037 IFYYFIDDFVK
-1048 ACKKLK
+1048 WCKK
-1054 ESILAKK
+1054 AKKVILNKK

>member
-123 DMKEPSIRKSSSSD
+123 DMDEPSIRKSSSSD
-137 IPALT
+137 VPALT
-142 FTLYGGDMM
+142 FTLYGGDKM

-163 MLERLEGVSEID
+163 MLERLEGVSEIN

-209 SSINIPGGILREGE
+209 ASANLPGGILREGE
-223 KEYLIKIE
+223 KEYLVKIE
-231 AEIETADEIK
+231 AEIETADEIR

-254 LKDIANIK
+254 LKDIASIK
-262 VAPKDVKSIYRK
+262 VAPKDIKSIYRK

-286 TDGGNAISIVNNSK
+286 TDGGNAVSIVNNSK
-300 KLLEKNRGSLPL
+300 KLLERNRGSLPL

-328 SINNVKNS
+328 SINNVKSS
-336 GIQGLVLASLILFVF
+336 GIQGLVLASAILFIF
-351 LKSISATLIIAVAI
+351 LKSISATIIIAVAI

-410 RHMTELGKSKIQAAK
+410 RHMTELGKNKIQAAK

-519 KRGIVLLILLALF
+519 RRGIILLILFALF

-618 LKKLRQ
+618 LKKLRE

-705 GLDVKE
+705 GLDVKD

-783 KKDKKKKIVLYANLK
+783 KKDKKKKIVIYANMK
-798 SELDLKTAQELVIET
+798 DELDLKTAQELVIQT

-836 MSNQLQYTFMIAVF
+836 MSEQLQYTFMIAVF

-917 NFRREVGDNMNKAL
+917 NFRREIGDNMN
-931 ITAGKTRLRPILMT
+931 
-945 TLTTVLGM
+945 
-953 LPLMFSNGEGS
+953 
-964 EIYKGMSFVV
+964 
-974 VKALITAG
+974 KALITAG

-1037 VFYYFIDDFVK
+1037 IFYYFIDDFVK
-1048 ACKKLK
+1048 WCKK
-1054 ESILAKK
+1054 AKKVILNKK

>member
-1 MKSIPEFSIRKPAT
+1 
-15 TIMFIISMIFFGF
+15 
-28 LGLRKMPVEMLP
+28 MLP

-123 DMKEPSIRKSSSSD
+123 DMDEPSIRKSSSSD
-137 IPALT
+137 VPALT
-142 FTLYGGDMM
+142 FTLYGGDKM

-163 MLERLEGVSEID
+163 MLERLEGVSEIN

-209 SSINIPGGILREGE
+209 ASANLPGGILREGE
-223 KEYLIKIE
+223 KEYLVKIE
-231 AEIETADEIK
+231 AEIETADEIR

-254 LKDIANIK
+254 LKDVANIK
-262 VAPKDVKSIYRK
+262 VAPKDIKSIYRK

-286 TDGGNAISIVNNSK
+286 TDGGNAVSIVNNSK
-300 KLLEKNRGSLPL
+300 KLLERNRGSLPL

-328 SINNVKNS
+328 SINNVKSS
-336 GIQGLVLASLILFVF
+336 GIQGLVLASAILFVF
-351 LKSISATLIIAVAI
+351 LKSISATIIIAVAI

-410 RHMTELGKSKIQAAK
+410 RHMTELGKNKIQAAK

-519 KRGIVLLILLALF
+519 RRGIVLLILFALF
-532 SGSLYVASKL
+532 SSSLYVASKL

-618 LKKLRQ
+618 LKKLRE

-705 GLDVKE
+705 GLDVKD

-783 KKDKKKKIVLYANLK
+783 KKDKKKKIVIYANMK
-798 SELDLKTAQELVIET
+798 DELDLKTAQELVIQT

-836 MSNQLQYTFMIAVF
+836 MSEQLQYTFMIAVF

-974 VKALITAG
+974 V
-982 KTRLRPI
+982 
-989 LMTTLTTVLGM
+989 
-1000 LPLMFSNG
+1000 
-1008 EGSEIYKGMSFVVVF
+1008 F

-1037 VFYYFIDDFVK
+1037 IFYYFIDDFVK
-1048 ACKKLK
+1048 WCKK
-1054 ESILAKK
+1054 AKKVILNKK

>member
-123 DMKEPSIRKSSSSD
+123 DMDEPSIRKSSSSD
-137 IPALT
+137 VPALT
-142 FTLYGGDMM
+142 FTLYGGDKM

-163 MLERLEGVSEID
+163 MLERLEGVSEIN

-209 SSINIPGGILREGE
+209 ASANLPGGILREGE
-223 KEYLIKIE
+223 KEYLVKIE
-231 AEIETADEIK
+231 AEIETADEIR

-254 LKDIANIK
+254 LKDVASIK
-262 VAPKDVKSIYRK
+262 VAPKDIKSIYRK

-286 TDGGNAISIVNNSK
+286 TDSGNAVSIVNNSK
-300 KLLEKNRGSLPL
+300 KLLERNRGSLPL

-328 SINNVKNS
+328 SINNVKSS
-336 GIQGLVLASLILFVF
+336 GIQGLVLASAILFVF
-351 LKSISATLIIAVAI
+351 LKSISATIIIAVAI

-410 RHMTELGKSKIQAAK
+410 RHMTELGKNKIQAAK

-519 KRGIVLLILLALF
+519 RRGIVLLILFALF

-618 LKKLRQ
+618 LKKLRE

-705 GLDVKE
+705 GLDVKD

-783 KKDKKKKIVLYANLK
+783 KKDKKKKIVIYANMK
-798 SELDLKTAQELVIET
+798 NELDLKTAQELVIQT

-836 MSNQLQYTFMIAVF
+836 MSEQLQYTFMIAVF

-974 VKALITAG
+974 V
-982 KTRLRPI
+982 
-989 LMTTLTTVLGM
+989 
-1000 LPLMFSNG
+1000 
-1008 EGSEIYKGMSFVVVF
+1008 F

-1037 VFYYFIDDFVK
+1037 IFYYFIDDFVK
-1048 ACKKLK
+1048 WCKK
-1054 ESILAKK
+1054 AKKVILNKK

>member
-123 DMKEPSIRKSSSSD
+123 DMDEPSIRKSSSSD
-137 IPALT
+137 VPALT
-142 FTLYGGDMM
+142 FTLYGGDKM

-163 MLERLEGVSEID
+163 MLERLEGVSEIN

-209 SSINIPGGILREGE
+209 ASANLPGGILREGE
-223 KEYLIKIE
+223 KEYLVKIE
-231 AEIETADEIK
+231 AEIETADEIR

-254 LKDIANIK
+254 LKDVANIK
-262 VAPKDVKSIYRK
+262 VAPKDIKSIYRK

-328 SINNVKNS
+328 SINNVKSS
-336 GIQGLVLASLILFVF
+336 GIQGLVLASAILFVF
-351 LKSISATLIIAVAI
+351 LKSISATIIIAVAI

-410 RHMTELGKSKIQAAK
+410 RHMTELGKNKIQAAK

-519 KRGIVLLILLALF
+519 RRGIVLLILFALF

-618 LKKLRQ
+618 LKKLRE

-705 GLDVKE
+705 GLDVKD

-783 KKDKKKKIVLYANLK
+783 KKDKKKKIVIYANMK
-798 SELDLKTAQELVIET
+798 DELDLKTAQELVIQT

-836 MSNQLQYTFMIAVF
+836 MSEQLQYIFMIAVF

-974 VKALITAG
+974 V
-982 KTRLRPI
+982 
-989 LMTTLTTVLGM
+989 
-1000 LPLMFSNG
+1000 
-1008 EGSEIYKGMSFVVVF
+1008 F

-1037 VFYYFIDDFVK
+1037 IFYYFIDDFVK
-1048 ACKKLK
+1048 WCKK
-1054 ESILAKK
+1054 AKKVILNKK

>member
-28 LGLRKMPVEMLP
+28 LGLRKMPIEMLP

-209 SSINIPGGILREGE
+209 ASANLPGGILREGE
-223 KEYLIKIE
+223 KEYLVKIE
-231 AEIETADEIK
+231 AEIETADEIR

-254 LKDIANIK
+254 LKDVASIK
-262 VAPKDVKSIYRK
+262 VAPKDIKSIYRK

-286 TDGGNAISIVNNSK
+286 TDSGNAVSIVNNSK
-300 KLLEKNRGSLPL
+300 KLLERNRGSLPL

-328 SINNVKNS
+328 SINNVKSS
-336 GIQGLVLASLILFVF
+336 GIQGLVLASAILFVF
-351 LKSISATLIIAVAI
+351 LKSISATIIIAVAI

-410 RHMTELGKSKIQAAK
+410 RHMTELGKNKIQAAK

-519 KRGIVLLILLALF
+519 RRGIVLLILFALF

-618 LKKLRQ
+618 LKKLRE

-705 GLDVKE
+705 GLDVKD

-783 KKDKKKKIVLYANLK
+783 KKDKKKKIVIYANMK
-798 SELDLKTAQELVIET
+798 DELDLKTAQELVIQT

-836 MSNQLQYTFMIAVF
+836 MSEQLQYTFMIAVF

-974 VKALITAG
+974 V
-982 KTRLRPI
+982 
-989 LMTTLTTVLGM
+989 
-1000 LPLMFSNG
+1000 
-1008 EGSEIYKGMSFVVVF
+1008 F

-1037 VFYYFIDDFVK
+1037 IFYYFIDDFVK
-1048 ACKKLK
+1048 WCKK
-1054 ESILAKK
+1054 AKKVILNKK

>member
-109 IQNELNQIRNKFPD
+109 IQNELNQIRNKFPN

-203 YNKMKS
+203 YNKMKN

-443 AAFLPLVFQEGLA
+443 VAFLPLVFQEGLA

-519 KRGIVLLILLALF
+519 RRGIVLLILFALF

-705 GLDVKE
+705 GLDVKD

-783 KKDKKKKIVLYANLK
+783 KKDKKKKIVIYANMK
-798 SELDLKTAQELVIET
+798 DELDLKTAQELVIQT

-836 MSNQLQYTFMIAVF
+836 MSEQLQYTFMIAVF

-974 VKALITAG
+974 V
-982 KTRLRPI
+982 
-989 LMTTLTTVLGM
+989 
-1000 LPLMFSNG
+1000 
-1008 EGSEIYKGMSFVVVF
+1008 F

-1037 VFYYFIDDFVK
+1037 IFYYFIDDFVK
-1048 ACKKLK
+1048 WCKK
-1054 ESILAKK
+1054 AKKVILNKK

>member
-109 IQNELNQIRNKFPD
+109 IQNELNQIRNKFPN

-519 KRGIVLLILLALF
+519 RRGIVLLILFALF

-612 ESMSDI
+612 DSMSDI

-836 MSNQLQYTFMIAVF
+836 MSEQLQYTFMIAVF

-974 VKALITAG
+974 V
-982 KTRLRPI
+982 
-989 LMTTLTTVLGM
+989 
-1000 LPLMFSNG
+1000 
-1008 EGSEIYKGMSFVVVF
+1008 F

-1037 VFYYFIDDFVK
+1037 VFYYFIDDFAK

>member
-351 LKSISATLIIAVAI
+351 LKSISATLIIAIAI

-519 KRGIVLLILLALF
+519 RRGIVLLILFALF

-618 LKKLRQ
+618 LKKLRE

-705 GLDVKE
+705 GLDVKD

-783 KKDKKKKIVLYANLK
+783 KKDKKKKIVIYANMK
-798 SELDLKTAQELVIET
+798 DELDLKTAQELVIQT

-836 MSNQLQYTFMIAVF
+836 MSEQLQYTFMIAVF

-974 VKALITAG
+974 V
-982 KTRLRPI
+982 
-989 LMTTLTTVLGM
+989 
-1000 LPLMFSNG
+1000 
-1008 EGSEIYKGMSFVVVF
+1008 F

-1037 VFYYFIDDFVK
+1037 IFYYFIDDFVK
-1048 ACKKLK
+1048 WCKK
-1054 ESILAKK
+1054 AKKVILNKK

>member
-123 DMKEPSIRKSSSSD
+123 DMDEPSIRKSSSSD
-137 IPALT
+137 VPALT
-142 FTLYGGDMM
+142 FTLYGGDKM

-163 MLERLEGVSEID
+163 MLERLEGVSEIN

-209 SSINIPGGILREGE
+209 ASANLPGGILREGE
-223 KEYLIKIE
+223 KEYLVKIE

-254 LKDIANIK
+254 LKDVASIK
-262 VAPKDVKSIYRK
+262 VAPKDIKSIYRK

-286 TDGGNAISIVNNSK
+286 TDSGNAVSIVNNSK
-300 KLLEKNRGSLPL
+300 KLLERNRGSLPL

-323 ITINN
+323 VTINN
-328 SINNVKNS
+328 SINNVKSS
-336 GIQGLVLASLILFVF
+336 GIQGLVLASAILFVF
-351 LKSISATLIIAVAI
+351 LKSISATIIIAVAI

-410 RHMTELGKSKIQAAK
+410 RHMTELGKNKIQAAK

-519 KRGIVLLILLALF
+519 RRGIVLLVLFILF

-602 INAGLKTSRE
+602 INAGLKTSRK

-618 LKKLRQ
+618 LKKLRE

-658 EAQLQIISEQLKEQ
+658 EAQLQIVSEQLKEE

-705 GLDVKE
+705 GLDVKD

-783 KKDKKKKIVLYANLK
+783 KKDKKKKIVIYANMK
-798 SELDLKTAQELVIET
+798 DELDLKTAQELVIQT

-836 MSNQLQYTFMIAVF
+836 MSEQLQYTFMIAVF

-974 VKALITAG
+974 V
-982 KTRLRPI
+982 
-989 LMTTLTTVLGM
+989 
-1000 LPLMFSNG
+1000 
-1008 EGSEIYKGMSFVVVF
+1008 F

-1037 VFYYFIDDFVK
+1037 IFYYFIDDFVK
-1048 ACKKLK
+1048 WCKKVK
-1054 ESILAKK
+1054 KVILNKK

>member
-1 MKSIPEFSIRKPAT
+1 
-15 TIMFIISMIFFGF
+15 
-28 LGLRKMPVEMLP
+28 
-40 NINKPTVRIRIKWDG
+40 
-55 ATPDDV
+55 
-61 DKMITR
+61 
-67 KIEDVLPNVEGIVE
+67 
-81 YSSESSAETSLIFIK
+81 
-96 FKYGTDVETKITL
+96 
-109 IQNELNQIRNKFPD
+109 
-123 DMKEPSIRKSSSSD
+123 
-137 IPALT
+137 
-142 FTLYGGDMM
+142 
-151 EMRSYAENNLKP
+151 
-163 MLERLEGVSEID
+163 
-175 VYGGQEQEVA
+175 
-185 IEIDPDKLEN
+185 
-195 YNLSIVDV
+195 
-203 YNKMKS
+203 
-209 SSINIPGGILREGE
+209 
-223 KEYLIKIE
+223 
-231 AEIETADEIK
+231 
-241 EIILSNKDGHLLK
+241 
-254 LKDIANIK
+254 
-262 VAPKDVKSIYRK
+262 
-274 NGEDSIVVIISK
+274 
-286 TDGGNAISIVNNSK
+286 
-300 KLLEKNRGSLPL
+300 
-312 NTKLNYEFDSS
+312 
-323 ITINN
+323 
-328 SINNVKNS
+328 
-336 GIQGLVLASLILFVF
+336 
-351 LKSISATLIIAVAI
+351 
-365 PISIIFTFFLL
+365 
-376 NMQGISINLISLMG
+376 MQGISINLISLMG

-410 RHMTELGKSKIQAAK
+410 RHMIELGKSKIQAAK

-519 KRGIVLLILLALF
+519 RRGIVLLILFGLF

-836 MSNQLQYTFMIAVF
+836 MSEQLQYTFMIAVF

-974 VKALITAG
+974 V
-982 KTRLRPI
+982 
-989 LMTTLTTVLGM
+989 
-1000 LPLMFSNG
+1000 
-1008 EGSEIYKGMSFVVVF
+1008 F

>member
-109 IQNELNQIRNKFPD
+109 IQNELNQIRNKFPN

-336 GIQGLVLASLILFVF
+336 GIQGLVLASLILFIF

-519 KRGIVLLILLALF
+519 RRGIVLLILFALF

-974 VKALITAG
+974 V
-982 KTRLRPI
+982 
-989 LMTTLTTVLGM
+989 
-1000 LPLMFSNG
+1000 
-1008 EGSEIYKGMSFVVVF
+1008 F

>member
-55 ATPDDV
+55 ATPDDI

-123 DMKEPSIRKSSSSD
+123 DMDEPSIRKSSSSD
-137 IPALT
+137 VPALT
-142 FTLYGGDMM
+142 FTLYGGDKM

-163 MLERLEGVSEID
+163 MLERLEGVSEIN

-209 SSINIPGGILREGE
+209 ASANLPGGILREGE
-223 KEYLIKIE
+223 KEYLVKIE
-231 AEIETADEIK
+231 AEIETADEIR

-254 LKDIANIK
+254 LKDVANIK
-262 VAPKDVKSIYRK
+262 VAPKDIKSIYRK

-286 TDGGNAISIVNNSK
+286 TDSGNAVSIVNNSK
-300 KLLEKNRGSLPL
+300 KLLERNRGSLPL

-328 SINNVKNS
+328 SINNVKSS
-336 GIQGLVLASLILFVF
+336 GIQGLVLASAILFVF
-351 LKSISATLIIAVAI
+351 LKSISATIIIAVAI

-410 RHMTELGKSKIQAAK
+410 RHMTELGKNKIQAAK

-519 KRGIVLLILLALF
+519 RRGIVLLILFALF

-618 LKKLRQ
+618 LKKLRE

-705 GLDVKE
+705 GLDVKD

-783 KKDKKKKIVLYANLK
+783 KKDKKKKIVIYANMK
-798 SELDLKTAQELVIET
+798 DELDLKTAQELVIQT

-836 MSNQLQYTFMIAVF
+836 MSEQLQYTFMIAVF

-931 ITAGKTRLRPILMT
+931 ITAGKTRLRPI
-945 TLTTVLGM
+945 
-953 LPLMFSNGEGS
+953 F
-964 EIYKGMSFVV
+964 
-974 VKALITAG
+974 
-982 KTRLRPI
+982 
-989 LMTTLTTVLGM
+989 MTTLTTVLGM

-1037 VFYYFIDDFVK
+1037 IFYYFIDDFVK
-1048 ACKKLK
+1048 WCKK
-1054 ESILAKK
+1054 AKKVILNKK

>member
-262 VAPKDVKSIYRK
+262 VTPKDVKSIYRK

-519 KRGIVLLILLALF
+519 RRGIVLLILFALF

-558 AKLPSGS
+558 TKLPSGS
-565 DVNKGDRIGKIL
+565 DVNKGNRIGKIL

-612 ESMSDI
+612 DSMSDI

-974 VKALITAG
+974 V
-982 KTRLRPI
+982 
-989 LMTTLTTVLGM
+989 
-1000 LPLMFSNG
+1000 
-1008 EGSEIYKGMSFVVVF
+1008 F